1 VRPTSEIF
9 VAIRSTIACNLPEGQ
24 SNAAVGEDSPV
35 SVKIVGHAVV
45 SADGMIA
52 DRDRRMPAGLRSN
65 ADWLRFQAALDASD
79 LVVLGR
85 LGHEA
90 HPNPGRKR
98 LVVTSRVAWLER
110 DPNDDNA
117 MLWNPDGIGFRRV
130 LTGLGIDDGTV
141 AVTGGQRVFDLFL
154 PGFTQFDL
162 VVMNGVR
169 IPDGVPCFSSGPP
182 AQVLASAGMT
192 PDPPEKLEPR
202 VVLTVW
208 RR

>member
-1 VRPTSEIF
+1 M
-9 VAIRSTIACNLPEGQ
+9 TI
-24 SNAAVGEDSPV
+24 D
-35 SVKIVGHAVV
+35 IVGHAIV

-52 DRDRRMPAGLRSN
+52 DKAHRMPAALRN
-65 ADWLRFQAALDASD
+65 DADWRRFQAALDNAA

-110 DPNDDNA
+110 DPADDHT

-130 LTGLGIDDGTV
+130 LAGLGVETGTV

-162 VVMNGVR
+162 VTVAAVT
-169 IPDGVPCFSSGPP
+169 IPDGVPCFAGGPP
-182 AQVLASAGMT
+182 QAMLSASGLRVTQTEELDAGVTLA
-192 PDPPEKLEPR
+192 
-202 VVLTVW
+202 VW

>member
-1 VRPTSEIF
+1 VTL
-9 VAIRSTIACNLPEGQ
+9 A
-24 SNAAVGEDSPV
+24 
-35 SVKIVGHAVV
+35 IVGHAIV

-52 DRDRRMPAGLRSN
+52 DRHHRTPPDLRN
-65 ADWLRFQAALDASD
+65 DADWRRFQAALDAAA

-110 DPNDDNA
+110 DPSDDNA
-117 MLWNPDGIGFRRV
+117 MLWNPEGIGFRRV
-130 LTGLGIDDGTV
+130 VAGRGIADGGV
-141 AVTGGQRVFDLFL
+141 AVTGGTRVFDLFL

-162 VVMNGVR
+162 AEIAGVT
-169 IPDGVPCFSSGPP
+169 IPDGVPCFSGGRPWE
-182 AQVLASAGMT
+182 VLAKAGLHIAET
-192 PDPPEKLEPR
+192 EALDETVALN
-202 VVLTVW
+202 VW

>member
-1 VRPTSEIF
+1 LSIE
-9 VAIRSTIACNLPEGQ
+9 
-24 SNAAVGEDSPV
+24 
-35 SVKIVGHAVV
+35 IVGHAIV

-52 DRDRRMPAGLRSN
+52 GRDGRMPAALRN
-65 ADWLRFQAALDASD
+65 GADWQRFQAALDRSA

-110 DPNDDNA
+110 DPADGNT
-117 MLWNPDGIGFRRV
+117 MLWNPDGIGLRRV
-130 LTGLGIDDGTV
+130 LAGLGIADGTI

-154 PGFTQFDL
+154 PGFTAFDR
-162 VVMNGVR
+162 VVVEGVS
-169 IPDGVPCFSSGPP
+169 IPDGVPCFAGGQPWD
-182 AQVLASAGMT
+182 VLEGAGKKADT
-192 PDPPEKLEPR
+192 PQELDAGVSR
-202 VVLTVW
+202 TVW

>member
-1 VRPTSEIF
+1 MAIEI
-9 VAIRSTIACNLPEGQ
+9 A
-24 SNAAVGEDSPV
+24 
-35 SVKIVGHAVV
+35 GHAIV

-52 DRDRRMPAGLRSN
+52 DRDRRMPAALRN
-65 ADWLRFQAALDASD
+65 DKDWQRFQAALDASV

-98 LVVTSRVAWLER
+98 LVVTSRIAWLER
-110 DPNDDNA
+110 DPADGNA
-117 MLWNPDGIGFRRV
+117 MLWNPEGISFSRV
-130 LTGLGIDDGTV
+130 LTGLGITDGTV

-162 VVMNGVR
+162 VEVAGVR
-169 IPDGVPCFSSGPP
+169 IPDGVPCFSSGSPIE
-182 AQVLASAGMT
+182 ALTGAGLAVAEVEQLDLGVTLS
-192 PDPPEKLEPR
+192 
-202 VVLTVW
+202 VW

>member
-1 VRPTSEIF
+1 LSIE
-9 VAIRSTIACNLPEGQ
+9 
-24 SNAAVGEDSPV
+24 
-35 SVKIVGHAVV
+35 IVGHAIV

-52 DRDRRMPAGLRSN
+52 DRERRMPAALRN
-65 ADWLRFQAALDASD
+65 EADWRRFQAALDRAA

-110 DPNDDNA
+110 DPA
-117 MLWNPDGIGFRRV
+117 EGSTMLWNPDGISFRRV
-130 LTGLGIDDGTV
+130 LAGLGIADGTI

-154 PGFTQFDL
+154 PGFTAFDL
-162 VVMNGVR
+162 VTVAGVT
-169 IPDGVPCFSSGPP
+169 IPGGVPCFSGGVPWD
-182 AQVLASAGMT
+182 VLGGAGME
-192 PDPPEKLEPR
+192 PDAPDELDTG
-202 VVLTVW
+202 VTLTVW

>member
-1 VRPTSEIF
+1 MAIEI
-9 VAIRSTIACNLPEGQ
+9 A
-24 SNAAVGEDSPV
+24 
-35 SVKIVGHAVV
+35 GHAIV

-52 DRDRRMPAGLRSN
+52 DRNRRMPPALRN
-65 ADWLRFQAALDASD
+65 DKDWKRFQAALDASA

-110 DPNDDNA
+110 DPTDANA
-117 MLWNPDGIGFRRV
+117 MLWNPDGISFSRV
-130 LTGLGIDDGTV
+130 LTGLGIADGTI
-141 AVTGGQRVFDLFL
+141 AVTGGMRVFDLFL
-154 PGFTQFDL
+154 PGFTRFDL
-162 VVMNGVR
+162 VEVAAVT

-182 AQVLASAGMT
+182 VEALTRAGLVVAAVEAL
-192 PDPPEKLEPR
+192 DPGVTLS
-202 VVLTVW
+202 VW